1 MPDKTVALTITTD
14 SKQAEASVGSFKK
27 QLKEANNELLNMS
40 AKFGEA
46 STEAINAAKKV
57 AGLKDAIG
65 DAKALADTFNPDKKF
80 VALGGALQG
89 ATAGFSAL
97 QGAMGLFGGE
107 GKEVEKMMLKVQ
119 SAMALQQGISG
130 IAGAMDSFKLLGNTI
145 KGNVVKAFS
154 TLKGAIIGTGIGALV
169 VGIGLLIANFDK
181 VKEVMLNLIPGLG
194 KVADFFGDMIE
205 KVTDFVG
212 ATSEADRQLQKLND
226 TTAERNKSI
235 DQQLKILGAM
245 GNQEEAMYKLKQERA
260 DGEIA
265 ALMANTKRTKE
276 ENDKLAELNVD
287 KVVNEIQN
295 NNRIAKVKEDA
306 DKDRKEKIK
315 KNNEDAK
322 ALAQKNADKLKEIED
337 NRVAQQKNT
346 DELISQNRLAA
357 IKDDFTRSQME
368 LANKTQAEIDKET
381 DSYNKKLINL
391 DQYNKNVSLINSTAQ
406 IAQDNLLL
414 DKEEKDKLAL
424 EKKKEEDKKFWDEVE
439 QVELDHTKFLQDEAE
454 KRKKIDE
461 ATFASKMEFM
471 DAIGGAL
478 GALGNLF
485 EKDTAAAKALALAE
499 ISIGVAKGF
508 INGLN
513 IAQKSAQAAGPG
525 AAFAFPIFYASQ
537 VTAILTAASK
547 AKGILSSVKGGGSSG
562 GGGGAMS
569 APSISSVSAPIKPQ
583 SETTTL
589 SPQSIN
595 QIGVAS
601 SRAFVLESDVSS
613 NQERIQR
620 LNRAAR
626 IN

>member
-1 MPDKTVALTITTD
+1 
-14 SKQAEASVGSFKK
+14 
-27 QLKEANNELLNMS
+27 
-40 AKFGEA
+40 
-46 STEAINAAKKV
+46 
-57 AGLKDAIG
+57 
-65 DAKALADTFNPDKKF
+65 
-80 VALGGALQG
+80 
-89 ATAGFSAL
+89 
-97 QGAMGLFGGE
+97 
-107 GKEVEKMMLKVQ
+107 
-119 SAMALQQGISG
+119 
-130 IAGAMDSFKLLGNTI
+130 
-145 KGNVVKAFS
+145 
-154 TLKGAIIGTGIGALV
+154 
-169 VGIGLLIANFDK
+169 
-181 VKEVMLNLIPGLG
+181 
-194 KVADFFGDMIE
+194 
-205 KVTDFVG
+205 
-212 ATSEADRQLQKLND
+212 
-226 TTAERNKSI
+226 
-235 DQQLKILGAM
+235 
-245 GNQEEAMYKLKQERA
+245 
-260 DGEIA
+260 
-265 ALMANTKRTKE
+265 
-276 ENDKLAELNVD
+276 
-287 KVVNEIQN
+287 
-295 NNRIAKVKEDA
+295 
-306 DKDRKEKIK
+306 
-315 KNNEDAK
+315 
-322 ALAQKNADKLKEIED
+322 
-337 NRVAQQKNT
+337 
-346 DELISQNRLAA
+346 
-357 IKDDFTRSQME
+357 ME

-381 DSYNKKLINL
+381 ESYNKKLINL
-391 DQYNKNVSLINSTAQ
+391 EQYNENVRLINSTAQ
-406 IAQDNLLL
+406 IEQDKLVL
-414 DKEEKDKLAL
+414 DKQEKDKLAL
-424 EKKKEEDKKFWDEVE
+424 EKKAEEDKKFWDEVE

-525 AAFAFPIFYASQ
+525 AALAFPIFYASQ